1 MKSCQKRYSHV
12 YLQLKDEFD
21 PKVRE
26 WINNKEDLI
35 ASAPLA
41 NPLLKHT
48 LHGIRRYKSG
58 KLRILYTLSTE
69 KPDLWSDKP
78 SELEV
83 MFMYV
88 DLRSEETYSE
98 ALNFLKKQGLL

>member
-1 MKSCQKRYSHV
+1 MKYCQKRYSQI
-12 YLQLKDEFD
+12 YLQLKEEFD
-21 PKVRE
+21 PKVKE

-41 NPLLKHT
+41 NPPLKHH

-58 KLRILYTLSTE
+58 KLRILYALSTE
-69 KPDLWSDKP
+69 KSELWGDKP
-78 SELEV
+78 TELEI
-83 MFMYV
+83 MFLHV

-98 ALNFLKKQGLL
+98 ALRLLKKQGLL